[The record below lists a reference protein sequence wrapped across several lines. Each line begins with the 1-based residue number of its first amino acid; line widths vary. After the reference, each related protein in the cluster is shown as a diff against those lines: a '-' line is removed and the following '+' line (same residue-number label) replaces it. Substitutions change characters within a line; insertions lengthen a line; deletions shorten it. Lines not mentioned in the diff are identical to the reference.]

1 MAAAGR
7 SGARSPFRIHILL
20 LLAMLLASSAAVAG
34 PDEERGIVA
43 YPRDIAKSDE
53 AGRSVAQLL
62 DRARKRGK
70 LRLIVGLDAAVA
82 DESGLAPS
90 AVQAQRRR
98 VAAAQDGLLRRNV
111 GTRLSAKLESLPF
124 VVLEADQPAL
134 QRLLTDPG
142 VLSVQEDVAAP
153 LLLRESVPLIGG
165 DVVAKQGFG
174 GAGQTVAVLDTG
186 VDGNHPML
194 RGKVVAEACYSTRT
208 IGYTSSLCPG
218 GAASS
223 TKAGSGKPCPSSIGS
238 CYHGTHVAGIAA
250 GNTTGIAG
258 VARGAKLISI
268 QVFTRFD
275 TAGSC
280 APQAPPC
287 LRSYTSDQLKAMER
301 VYALRT
307 AYKIASVNL
316 SLGGGL
322 YTEACDA
329 QNPAMT
335 AAVQKLRGVGIATVI
350 AAGNDGLTGYV
361 GAPGC
366 ISSAVTVG
374 STTKTDT
381 VSSFSNLSP
390 AVDILAPGSS
400 ITSALPGGA
409 YGIASGTSMAT
420 PHIAGAYAVMRSA
433 KPTASLDQ
441 ILAALQA
448 SPIMLGRDGVDRP
461 RIELISAVAKLR
473 APPVKKHRGQAAGE
487 LLAQAG
493 R

>member
-1 MAAAGR
+1 
-7 SGARSPFRIHILL
+7 
-20 LLAMLLASSAAVAG
+20 
-34 PDEERGIVA
+34 
-43 YPRDIAKSDE
+43 
-53 AGRSVAQLL
+53 
-62 DRARKRGK
+62 
-70 LRLIVGLDAAVA
+70 
-82 DESGLAPS
+82 
-90 AVQAQRRR
+90 
-98 VAAAQDGLLRRNV
+98 
-111 GTRLSAKLESLPF
+111 
-124 VVLEADQPAL
+124 
-134 QRLLTDPG
+134 
-142 VLSVQEDVAAP
+142 
-153 LLLRESVPLIGG
+153 
-165 DVVAKQGFG
+165 
-174 GAGQTVAVLDTG
+174 
-186 VDGNHPML
+186 
-194 RGKVVAEACYSTRT
+194 
-208 IGYTSSLCPG
+208 
-218 GAASS
+218 
-223 TKAGSGKPCPSSIGS
+223 
-238 CYHGTHVAGIAA
+238 
-250 GNTTGIAG
+250 
-258 VARGAKLISI
+258 
-268 QVFTRFD
+268 
-275 TAGSC
+275 
-280 APQAPPC
+280 
-287 LRSYTSDQLKAMER
+287 
-301 VYALRT
+301 
-307 AYKIASVNL
+307 
-316 SLGGGL
+316 
-322 YTEACDA
+322 
-329 QNPAMT
+329 MT